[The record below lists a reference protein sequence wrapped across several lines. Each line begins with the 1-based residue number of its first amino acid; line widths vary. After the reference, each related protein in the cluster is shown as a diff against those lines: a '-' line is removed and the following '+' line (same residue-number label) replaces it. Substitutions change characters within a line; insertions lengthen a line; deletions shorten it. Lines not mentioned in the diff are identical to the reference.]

1 MHRLAG
7 QFPSFV
13 RPVWY
18 AWMCWLPMTLYML
31 HSNSSCEVNPL
42 ILYNFLVSAMF
53 VSLPL
58 VSVLSIIFVFAANR
72 FHGHS
77 RYIWLINSWTPEGTG
92 LYQLKCTVN
101 CYKILAFHTDI
112 MVDKYYIVVCYFS
125 DYLICCVF
133 VDNTTVYI
141 VVIMTLLEKCF
152 CSMLY
157 FIRNRFIFVAV
168 VSIL

>member
-1 MHRLAG
+1 M
-7 QFPSFV
+7 
-13 RPVWY
+13 
-18 AWMCWLPMTLYML
+18 
-31 HSNSSCEVNPL
+31 
-42 ILYNFLVSAMF
+42 
-53 VSLPL
+53 
-58 VSVLSIIFVFAANR
+58 
-72 FHGHS
+72 
-77 RYIWLINSWTPEGTG
+77 
-92 LYQLKCTVN
+92 YQLKCTVN
-101 CYKILAFHTDI
+101 CYKILALCHTDI

-133 VDNTTVYI
+133 VVNTTVYI